1 MRIRNFLTGV
11 RMRWMSGL
19 LLPMVAG
26 CSALAVGPFPRS
38 TIPAEIAAPQNHR
51 LELAVAAIGVQIYR
65 CDPKKDAPGQFEWA
79 FQAPEARLRDVA
91 GKSFGRH
98 YMGPTW
104 EADDG
109 SKIVGTVQARVDAP
123 DKAAIPWLRL
133 SAKSSGAAGP
143 LATVTGIQRVS
154 TVGGQPPAG
163 GCPATDQGRVLRVD
177 YSADYYFYVPR

>member
-1 MRIRNFLTGV
+1 
-11 RMRWMSGL
+11 MRWISGL
-19 LLPMVAG
+19 LLPIVAG
-26 CSALAVGPFPRS
+26 CSVLAVGPFPRT
-38 TIPAEIAAPQNHR
+38 TIPAEIAAPQNQR
-51 LELAVAAIGVQIYR
+51 LELIVAAVGVQIYR
-65 CDPKKDAPGQFEWA
+65 CDAKKDAPGRFEWT

-98 YMGPTW
+98 YAGPTW

-133 SAKSSGAAGP
+133 AAKSTGGAGL
-143 LATVTGIQRVS
+143 LANVTSIQQGS

-163 GCPATDQGRVLRVD
+163 GCAEPDQGRILRVD
-177 YSADYYFYVPR
+177 YSADYYFYVAR